1 MCGITAATPE
11 NKFMWM
17 YIYMMLLRGP
27 LQFFTWSFCETVD
40 KMKSS
45 SVAVCVFFSLLVTS
59 SLAVIPTV
67 WSDYIATVCRT
78 FEVSPTSSVVQS
90 QVQICA
96 TTTGVQNPLLHLMPH
111 IIIWA
116 PGEQFPHLFPNGL
129 KCPKCHNENADESS
143 PLCAVG
149 WRDGR
154 GPARSEPRKI
164 HGTDGVVLLVGR
176 VYKCTKQG
184 HEILS
189 YNAGLLQQIPTA
201 YLVPFQLWHRTGFT
215 PDLMMLIESLVTAGV
230 SLSGIRDMLFRKRCL
245 HYNTVKSR
253 FSTLRNMLL
262 PHDISQVPF
271 PTFDEWSAYFPSL
284 VPSRHAISACFLAS
298 FWKKAHLY
306 KLHMQRVSTDN
317 QDGWLSCDHTFKSAG
332 EYLI

>member
-1 MCGITAATPE
+1 
-11 NKFMWM
+11 
-17 YIYMMLLRGP
+17 
-27 LQFFTWSFCETVD
+27 
-40 KMKSS
+40 MKSS

-59 SLAVIPTV
+59 SLAVIPAV
-67 WSDYIATVCRT
+67 WSDYIATVCRA
-78 FEVSPTSSVVQS
+78 FEISPTSSVVDS

-96 TTTGVQNPLLHLMPH
+96 TSTGVQSPLLHLMPH

-116 PGEQFPHLFPNGL
+116 PGEQFPQLFPNGL
-129 KCPKCHNENADESS
+129 KCPKCHKENTDGSS
-143 PLCAVG
+143 SLCAVG

-154 GPARSEPRKI
+154 GPARSEPRRI

-176 VYKCTKQG
+176 VYKCTKRG

-189 YNAGLLQQIPTA
+189 YNPGLLQQIPTA

-215 PDLMMLIESLVTAGV
+215 NELMTLIESMVTAGV
-230 SLSGIRDMLFRKRCL
+230 SLCGIRDMLFRKICL

-253 FSTLRNMLL
+253 FSTLCSMLL
-262 PHDISQVPF
+262 PHDFSHTTF
-271 PTFDEWSAYFPSL
+271 PTFEEWRTYFPSL

-306 KLHMQRVSTDN
+306 KLYMQRIRTDSH
-317 QDGWLSCDHTFKSAG
+317 DGWLSCDHTFKSAG